1 MIHSK
6 SSPGLGFTLI
16 EMLVVL
22 AIVGL
27 LAAMSLPLTDIAVQ
41 RDREQQ
47 LKRALWT
54 IRDAIDDYKKAR
66 ELGVFPAE
74 AGNSFYPPTLDS
86 LTQLRADLRPQ
97 AQGRALRFLRE
108 VPRDPFADPSLP
120 AAQTWRLRSF
130 FSEASDP
137 KPGTDVYDIHSSS
150 DGKALN
156 GTLLKD
162 W

>member
-1 MIHSK
+1 MV
-6 SSPGLGFTLI
+6 

-27 LAAMSLPLTDIAVQ
+27 LAAMSLPLTDIVVQ

-47 LKRALWT
+47 LKRSLWL

-66 ELGVFPAE
+66 ELGAFPAE
-74 AGNSFYPPTLDS
+74 SGTSLYPPSLTS
-86 LTQLRADLRPQ
+86 LTQLRADARPLS
-97 AQGRALRFLRE
+97 QGRSIRFLRE
-108 VPRDPFADPSLP
+108 VPRDPFAEPSLP
-120 AAQTWRLRSF
+120 AAETWRLRSF
-130 FSEASDP
+130 MSEASDP
-137 KPGTDVYDIHSSS
+137 KPGTDVYDVHSSS
-150 DGKALN
+150 PGKALD